1 MGLTQAISTDIPHL
15 RQISMMHTI
24 FPGNANHYDT
34 LFGGQAM
41 AWMDQ
46 AAFICATRW
55 CRRKVVTAH
64 SSAMDFHQPIPV
76 GSLVELVARITAVGR
91 TSMSVQV
98 QLWFEPMDKPLRT
111 LGCEG
116 EFVLVALDANAQP
129 TAVPPLHQPY
139 HIEETIHD

>member
-1 MGLTQAISTDIPHL
+1 MGLNKAISSGIPHL

-64 SSAMDFHQPIPV
+64 SSAMDFHRPIPV
-76 GSLVELVARITAVGR
+76 GSLVELIAQVTAVGR
-91 TSMSVQV
+91 TSMSIHV
-98 QLWFEPMDKPLRT
+98 QLWYEPMDRAERT

-116 EFVLVALDANAQP
+116 DFVLVALDEQAQP
-129 TAVPPLHQPY
+129 TAVPPLDDPY
-139 HIEETIHD
+139 TP